1 MDMRPYECAVAL
13 AAPRIIRMKTKRAF
27 TLIELLVVIAI
38 IAILAALLLAAISGA
53 KARANRAVCLNN
65 LRQIALGVRMYVDDS
80 NDKSPKPAAKSP
92 HPYDVFKGLMKSY
105 VGLHGKSSAQDKLFA
120 CPADTFYFDY
130 EIGWH
135 GGPRVGYVSGSLCA
149 LPSTDF
155 SSYLFNAGNLFSYK
169 NHGTNFTRAGIAGLP
184 FSAIKHPDKTVL
196 VFETPAICPFSWHQ
210 PKRPLYILST
220 KYCPNLRFNDAL
232 NMVSFVD
239 GHVSHVKIYWNA
251 GPAIPNSCAGDYDP
265 PAGYD

>member
-1 MDMRPYECAVAL
+1 
-13 AAPRIIRMKTKRAF
+13 MKRGRGF

-169 NHGTNFTRAGIAGLP
+169 NHGTNFTRPGIAGLP

-265 PAGYD
+265 PAGYDYQWSAD